1 MDSSTSSPRD
11 TRLLRGTAQGVTAGA
26 LWGLVFLA
34 PQVLHS
40 FAALQLSAARY
51 LAYGAIAAVLI
62 APRWRALWPRLGRAD
77 LLALVQLALLG
88 NIVYYLMLATA
99 VQWAGGA
106 ATALIIGLM
115 PLVVAVLGSR
125 EPGAVPLRRLAAPL
139 ALGGLG
145 TALVGWEALQGG
157 HGPGGDLLTRAVGLL
172 CGFGAL
178 ACWTGYTMVNRRW
191 LARRPDLSAHDASL
205 LVGVMTGVLALGLAV
220 PAFAGPSSGHTPA
233 EWLGFWGMA
242 LTVAVFASVVGNA
255 CWNRAGRL
263 LPLAL
268 MGQMIVFE
276 TLFGMLYG
284 FLWEGRGPT
293 VLEVAAV
300 ICLLG
305 GVVWSTAAHRPARA
319 VTAPAGTPPGPS
331 SLRPSASS
339 RAPG

>member
-11 TRLLRGTAQGVTAGA
+11 TRLLRGTAQGVSAGA

-34 PQVLHS
+34 PQVLHG

-51 LAYGAIAAVLI
+51 LAYGAIAVVLI
-62 APRWRALWPRLGRAD
+62 APRWRALWPRLGRSD
-77 LLALVQLALLG
+77 LGALVQLALLG

-125 EPGAVPLRRLAAPL
+125 EPGAVPLRRLVAPL

-145 TALVGWEALQGG
+145 TVLVGWEALQGG
-157 HGPGGDLLTRAVGLL
+157 HGPGGDLITRAAGLL

-178 ACWTGYTMVNRRW
+178 ACWTGYTVVNRRW
-191 LARRPDLSAHDASL
+191 LARRPDFSAHDASL
-205 LVGVMTGVLALGLAV
+205 LVGVMTGALALGLAV
-220 PAFAGPSSGHTPA
+220 PAFAGPSSAHTPA
-233 EWLGFWGMA
+233 DWLGFWGMA

-284 FLWEGRGPT
+284 FLWDGRGPT
-293 VLEVAAV
+293 VREVTAV
-300 ICLLG
+300 LCLLG
-305 GVVWSTAAHRPARA
+305 GVVWSAALHRPR
-319 VTAPAGTPPGPS
+319 GERR
-331 SLRPSASS
+331 RPMMDPVS
-339 RAPG
+339 P

>member
-1 MDSSTSSPRD
+1 MNSSTPPPRD
-11 TRLLRGTAQGVTAGA
+11 TRLLRGTAQGIAAGA

-34 PQVLHS
+34 PQVLDRFS
-40 FAALQLSAARY
+40 ALQLSAARY
-51 LAYGAIAAVLI
+51 LAYGLIAVALV
-62 APRWRALWPRLGRAD
+62 APRWRALSPRLGRAD

-88 NIVYYLMLATA
+88 NIVYYLLLATA

-115 PLVVAVLGSR
+115 PLVVAVLGTR
-125 EPGAVPLRRLAAPL
+125 EHGAVPLRTLAAPL

-145 TALVGWEALQGG
+145 TALVGWEALSGG
-157 HGPGGDLLTRAVGLL
+157 HGPESDLLTRAIGLV

-178 ACWTGYTMVNRRW
+178 ACWTGYAVVNRRW

-205 LVGVMTGVLALGLAV
+205 LVGVTTGVLALGLAV
-220 PAFAGPSSGHTPA
+220 PAFAGPSTSHTPA
-233 EWLGFWGMA
+233 EWMGFWGMA
-242 LTVAVFASVVGNA
+242 ITVAVFASVLGNA

-263 LPLAL
+263 LPLSL

-284 FLWEGRGPT
+284 FVWAGRGPT
-293 VLEVAAV
+293 ALEIAAV
-300 ICLLG
+300 VCLLG

-319 VTAPAGTPPGPS
+319 VTASAGTPPGPS